1 MAKKPIKKQTKKT
14 GDSKTQAFVATF
26 LSIIGFIIALLAW
39 KDDKYTM
46 YYAKQ
51 SLVVFITW
59 VVVGLVGWVIGRAPI
74 IGPVIV
80 WVLGVFILVLWII
93 SWIYA
98 LSGKEKEVPIVG
110 MFAEKINL

>member
-1 MAKKPIKKQTKKT
+1 MAKKPIKKNDKK

-39 KDDKYTM
+39 KNDKYTM

-51 SLVVFITW
+51 SLIVFIAW
-59 VVVGLVGWVIGRAPI
+59 VVVGIVGWIIGGVPI

-98 LSGKEKEVPIVG
+98 LSGKEKEVPLVG
-110 MFAEKINL
+110 KYAAKLNL